1 MPKPLRYLFIALALV
16 ALAFV
21 AWNGLSRDP
30 QAAVEESAAPR
41 IDAREVGAPL
51 AKSPDFAESSVER
64 TETAV
69 APTSDEPATSEASG
83 HDENTDRPT
92 ATLTARFVDTLG
104 NPWPDVLVLGAKRTQ
119 TRATSD
125 AEGRITLALS
135 QPPGMGS
142 SWSVELVVRR
152 KGCESKALDCVLTAG
167 QTTTLGD
174 VVLGPGVDVYG
185 RTVDE
190 TGAAVPFV
198 WVGPEIGEFDPAD
211 ESRRVSREYS
221 NLESSL
227 LVESGL
233 NGDFHLEGLSVGKA
247 RLWAFSTERR
257 MVWSDEFTLVDG
269 VDLHGF
275 VVVVPRLRDDEV
287 VAGIVL
293 SPEGNPVSGA
303 FVSCSYRNLAR
314 MGSKGAMTGPDGR
327 FRLAVEPGFPTYDLS
342 ASDPEQRYS
351 EATLLDVKL
360 GTGKFELRLGVNEP
374 FYLVL
379 RGPDGELVNECT
391 VQLYRESR
399 SGAWNA
405 NFIRPSS
412 DGEGR
417 YALPVPIGR
426 MRLEIEAK
434 GYIRHESEK
443 LDRPVARSTIEIR
456 LARAKLLR
464 GRVLAQGQPVADA
477 SVSRFPDAGNV
488 SLTVN
493 GFRAVHDGWP
503 EAGTTTDA
511 EGRFE
516 LPFSGDEPQWIRAV
530 APGFAPSELGPLV
543 PDESTALEFALVR
556 GGVIEGVVLLPGGVD
571 AEGTILGLS
580 RGDGFGRSY
589 RAGPG
594 GRYRFEGLTPGPW
607 QVLELDREVDPQTGG
622 TVRMRSSEPIEWSC
636 EVRDGRTTRF
646 DLDLSKP

>member
-41 IDAREVGAPL
+41 IDAREAGAPL
-51 AKSPDFAESSVER
+51 AKSPNFAESSVER

-69 APTSDEPATSEASG
+69 APTSNGPATSEASG
-83 HDENTDRPT
+83 HDEIADKPT
-92 ATLTARFVDTLG
+92 ATLTARFVDALG

-125 AEGRITLALS
+125 AEGRITLAPS

-233 NGDFHLEGLSVGKA
+233 NGDFHLEGLSVGQA
-247 RLWAFSTERR
+247 RLWAKSTESR
-257 MVWSDEFTLVDG
+257 MVWSDEFTLVEG

-275 VVVVPRLRDDEV
+275 VLTVPHPREEEV

-293 SPEGNPVSGA
+293 APDGSPASGM
-303 FVSCSYRNLAR
+303 FVSCAFRSQLRS
-314 MGSKGAMTGPDGR
+314 GSKGMITGENGR
-327 FRLAVEPGFPTYDLS
+327 FRLVVEPGYATYDLS
-342 ASDPEQRYS
+342 ASDPEQRHTDAS
-351 EATLLDVKL
+351 LLDVKP
-360 GTGKFELRLGVNEP
+360 GAGNFELRLGANEP

-379 RGPDGELVNECT
+379 RGPDGEPVNECT
-391 VQLYRESR
+391 VQLYRETP
-399 SGAWNA
+399 GGVWNA
-405 NFIRPSS
+405 NFNRPRS

-417 YALPVPIGR
+417 YELPVPTGR
-426 MRLEIEAK
+426 MRLEIE
-434 GYIRHESEK
+434 GQG
-443 LDRPVARSTIEIR
+443 
-456 LARAKLLR
+456 LR
-464 GRVLAQGQPVADA
+464 QA
-477 SVSRFPDAGNV
+477 
-488 SLTVN
+488 
-493 GFRAVHDGWP
+493 
-503 EAGTTTDA
+503 
-511 EGRFE
+511 
-516 LPFSGDEPQWIRAV
+516 
-530 APGFAPSELGPLV
+530 
-543 PDESTALEFALVR
+543 
-556 GGVIEGVVLLPGGVD
+556 
-571 AEGTILGLS
+571 
-580 RGDGFGRSY
+580 
-589 RAGPG
+589 
-594 GRYRFEGLTPGPW
+594 
-607 QVLELDREVDPQTGG
+607 
-622 TVRMRSSEPIEWSC
+622 
-636 EVRDGRTTRF
+636 
-646 DLDLSKP
+646 

>member
-1 MPKPLRYLFIALALV
+1 MPKPLRYLFIVLALFGLG
-16 ALAFV
+16 LAIWTGV
-21 AWNGLSRDP
+21 PRRSD
-30 QAAVEESAAPR
+30 AVEESAAPG
-41 IDAREVGAPL
+41 IEAREVEAPT
-51 AKSPDFAESSVER
+51 AKAPEFAEPSVER
-64 TETAV
+64 NETAV
-69 APTSDEPATSEASG
+69 APTSSEPTPRDSSGDDEDA
-83 HDENTDRPT
+83 DRPI
-92 ATLTARFVDTLG
+92 AMLTARFVDKLG
-104 NPWPDVLVLGAKRTQ
+104 SPWPDVLVLGTKRMQ
-119 TRATSD
+119 TRAASD

-142 SWSVELVVRR
+142 SWSVEFVVRR
-152 KGCESKALDCVLTAG
+152 KGCESQALECVLTAG

-198 WVGPEIGEFDPAD
+198 WVGPEIGEFDPTD
-211 ESRRVSREYS
+211 ESGRISREYS
-221 NLESSL
+221 HIESSL
-227 LVESGL
+227 FVESGL
-233 NGDFHLEGLSVGKA
+233 NGDFHLEGLPVGKA
-247 RLWAFSTERR
+247 WLWAKSTESRT
-257 MVWSDEFTLVDG
+257 VWSDEFTLVEG
-269 VDLHGF
+269 VDLHG
-275 VVVVPRLRDDEV
+275 VLLTVPRPREEEV

-293 SPEGNPVSGA
+293 APDGTPASGA
-303 FVSCSYRNLAR
+303 FVSCAFRDQLRS
-314 MGSKGAMTGPDGR
+314 GSKGMITGENGR
-327 FRLAVEPGFPTYDLS
+327 FRLVVEPGYNTYDLS
-342 ASDPEQRYS
+342 ANDPEQRYS
-351 EATLLDVKL
+351 ETSLLDVKP
-360 GTGKFELRLGVNEP
+360 GAGNIELRLGVNEP

-379 RGPDGELVNECT
+379 RGPDGESVNECNL
-391 VQLYRESR
+391 QLFRETP
-399 SGAWNA
+399 GGVWNA
-405 NFIRPSS
+405 NFHRLRS

-417 YALPVPIGR
+417 HELPVPTGR

-434 GYIRHESEK
+434 GYVRHESEK
-443 LDRPVARSTIEIR
+443 LERPVARSTLEIR

-464 GRVLAQGQPVADA
+464 GRVLAQGEPVAGA

-503 EAGTTTDA
+503 EAGATTDA

-516 LPFSGDEPQWIRAV
+516 LPFSGDERQWIRAD

-543 PDESTALEFALVR
+543 PDESVALELALVR
-556 GGVIEGVVLLPGGVD
+556 GGVIEGVVLLPGGAD

-607 QVLELDREVDPQTGG
+607 QLLQLEREIDPQSGN

-646 DLDLSKP
+646 DLDLSRP